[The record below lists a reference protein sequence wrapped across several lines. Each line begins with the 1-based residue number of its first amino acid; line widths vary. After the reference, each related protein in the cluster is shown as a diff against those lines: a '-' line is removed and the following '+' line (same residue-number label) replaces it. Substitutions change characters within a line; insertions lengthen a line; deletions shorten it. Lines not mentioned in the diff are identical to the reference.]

1 MIRVKKSLPPP
12 ERLPTAGCNDDSVVR
27 QMHADQNG
35 KCYLCE
41 TRTTTDFE
49 VEHCHSIAH
58 QGGKDDW
65 NNIFLACSYCNDK
78 KGARFDDILNPAT
91 YNVEEIIEHRYNSST
106 KTFVFTASGSASA
119 GTDATIRLLSLIF
132 NGANPRMLKIREEE
146 FQRKFLYE
154 YNGFLERLGRY
165 LESPNSETAQPVLDD
180 LEQTS
185 EYLAFKYQVIVSD
198 QKLAAK
204 FGNAVRWNKVSALQ
218 R

>member
-1 MIRVKKSLPPP
+1 MIRVKKTMPPP
-12 ERLPTAGCNDDSVVR
+12 ERLHTVGCNDDSVVR

-49 VEHCHSIAH
+49 VEHRHSVAH

-65 NNIFLACSYCNDK
+65 ENIFLACSYCNGK
-78 KGARFDDILNPAT
+78 KGARYDGILNPAEC
-91 YNVEEIIEHRYNSST
+91 NVEEIIEHRYDSSA
-106 KTFVFTASGSASA
+106 KKFIFCAPGGADTA
-119 GTDATIRLLSLIF
+119 TEATTRLLSLIF

-154 YNGFLERLGRY
+154 YNGFLERLDRY
-165 LESPNSETAQPVLDD
+165 LESPNSETERPVLAD

-198 QKLAAK
+198 RKLAAK
-204 FGNAVRWNKVSALQ
+204 FGKVIQWNKV
-218 R
+218 